1 MYICNTVKKYKEV
14 LSQWLTNIW
23 EIELFS
29 EKCLCSGVTQRL
41 ERCWKKGRAG
51 HVSDKGY
58 SVFRRYLKITFTIQQ
73 NTLLVC
79 QHETTPAALARSQ
92 KLYLSACDTLW
103 TTTHKHS
110 WSELLLGILPPASAG
125 LTWVL
130 LILNHML
137 VTAII
142 WVKEK
147 KKIPE
152 YKLEW
157 IQFSCDCVLF
167 IVCFIDFST
176 DTLYS
181 VFCKYHQQHNL
192 SLLRWECKNFLMLM
206 ALLIICF
213 FFLLFSER
221 YKAQSIIA
229 WEHCESH

>member
-1 MYICNTVKKYKEV
+1 MYIRNIVKKYKEV
-14 LSQWLTNIW
+14 ISQRLTNIW

-29 EKCLCSGVTQRL
+29 ERCLCSGVTQHL
-41 ERCWKKGRAG
+41 ERCWKERRAG

-58 SVFRRYLKITFTIQQ
+58 SVFRRYLEITFTIQQ

-147 KKIPE
+147 KIFQSTNWNE
-152 YKLEW
+152 
-157 IQFSCDCVLF
+157 FNSHVTVSCSLYASLTLAQTHC
-167 IVCFIDFST
+167 
-176 DTLYS
+176 TLYFVNTIS
-181 VFCKYHQQHNL
+181 N
-192 SLLRWECKNFLMLM
+192 
-206 ALLIICF
+206 II
-213 FFLLFSER
+213 
-221 YKAQSIIA
+221 
-229 WEHCESH
+229 